1 MDRGSDII
9 KILCGVFEDNHTPFS
24 RAEFWKLYHKNNDLV
39 EKILECGDERV
50 EKLVGR
56 SGSSAF
62 SEEKLQDMGIKI
74 VTFLDE
80 DFPNRLYQKLGDF
93 CPPIFYMCG
102 SSNLLKYR
110 SSGYVG
116 SRTIEERDIQW
127 TRQAVLKNLSDG
139 FGIVSGGAKGV
150 DSVAMECAL
159 DNGGVV
165 ITYLADN
172 ISSKIK
178 DKYCRDHVMNGR
190 LLMLSHVS
198 PFAPKAR
205 HTFVAAAMERN
216 KFIYAQ
222 SAGTVVVRSDL
233 NKGGTWSGATET
245 LRHKW
250 APVFVWANKEYAGN
264 LKLIEMGAIPLSDNG
279 KIVRSLDGDT
289 KKVGS
294 VNDDG
299 RVAEDKTE
307 YKQLS
312 LFSDIEK
319 LALV

>member
-1 MDRGSDII
+1 MDRESSIV

-24 RAEFWKLYHKNNDLV
+24 RAEFWDLYHKNNDSV
-39 EKILECGDERV
+39 EKILECGDKRI

-62 SEEKLQDMGIKI
+62 SEEKIQDMGIRI

-80 DFPNRLYQKLGDF
+80 DFPNRLLQKLGDF

-116 SRTIEERDIQW
+116 SRTIEERDIRW
-127 TRQAVLKNLSDG
+127 TRQAVLQNLSDG
-139 FGIVSGGAKGV
+139 FGIVSGGAKGI

-159 DNGGVV
+159 DKGGVV

-172 ISSKIK
+172 ITSKIK
-178 DKYCRDHVMNGR
+178 DKYCRDHVMDGR

-205 HTFVAAAMERN
+205 HSFVAAAMERN

-250 APVFVWANKEYAGN
+250 APVFVWDNKEYVGN
-264 LKLIEMGAIPLSDNG
+264 QKLIEMGAIPLSDDG
-279 KIVRSLDGDT
+279 KVVRSSDATVKKDKQVNGD
-289 KKVGS
+289 
-294 VNDDG
+294 N
-299 RVAEDKTE
+299 RVAEDKME

-312 LFSDIEK
+312 LF
-319 LALV
+319 